1 VLPDTR
7 LSRRLD
13 VNEVHFMHSCTTVF
27 GEHTVDAA
35 LRNTVPNRWKNSTE
49 ECSLARLGAPAS
61 TNGVPRM

>member
-1 VLPDTR
+1 MSESDPDSDEDMVLPDTR

-35 LRNTVPNRWKNSTE
+35 LRNTVPNR
-49 ECSLARLGAPAS
+49 
-61 TNGVPRM
+61 